1 MYRKE
6 IVKLGYLHPNVNI
19 IIVHHIGRFT
29 LKNLYSFY
37 TKKMLELEKDAVYY
51 PVECMTETFCK
62 ENRVQDITDCRVV
75 TMNQDKINLYLTKS
89 KMISEYVP
97 DLITKEEYVKE
108 YNALYPDIEKR
119 IRFMLLMQDTGKYC
133 FILLEDKR
141 VLEINE
147 NQYYLVGKLNG
158 NDLKELV
165 MMLYEHTQQERKNM
179 IQIRTSDCRDCKF
192 LHIS

>member
-1 MYRKE
+1 MKYE
-6 IVKLGYLHPNVNI
+6 VVKFGYMHPNVNM
-19 IIVHHIGRFT
+19 VLFNHLGRFT
-29 LKNLYSFY
+29 LKNIYSFY
-37 TKKMLELEKDAVYY
+37 IENLVEKDAMYY
-51 PVECMTETFCK
+51 PVKCMTETFSMI
-62 ENRVQDITDCRVV
+62 NRVKDLRDCRVV
-75 TMNQDKINLYLTKS
+75 KMKQNKINLYLTKS

-108 YNALYPDIEKR
+108 YNAIYPDIEKR

-165 MMLYEHTQQERKNM
+165 MMLYDYTQQGRKNR
-179 IQIRTSDCRDCKF
+179 IQIKTSDLRGSKF
-192 LHIS
+192 LHI

>member
-19 IIVHHIGRFT
+19 IILHHIGRFT

-62 ENRVQDITDCRVV
+62 DNRVKDITDCKVV
-75 TMNQDKINLYLTKS
+75 TMNQSKINLYLTKS

-97 DLITKEEYVKE
+97 DLITKNEYLKE
-108 YNALYPDIEKR
+108 YRFVKKDNRITVIHQKNAGVSVARNKGIENSKGNY
-119 IRFMLLMQDTGKYC
+119 IA
-133 FILLEDKR
+133 FIDSDEDR
-141 VLEINE
+141 
-147 NQYYLVGKLNG
+147 Y
-158 NDLKELV
+158 
-165 MMLYEHTQQERKNM
+165 
-179 IQIRTSDCRDCKF
+179 
-192 LHIS
+192 

>member
-1 MYRKE
+1 M
-6 IVKLGYLHPNVNI
+6 
-19 IIVHHIGRFT
+19 
-29 LKNLYSFY
+29 
-37 TKKMLELEKDAVYY
+37 YY

-62 ENRVQDITDCRVV
+62 DNRVQDITDCKVI
-75 TMNQDKINLYLTKS
+75 TMNQSKINLYLTKS

-97 DLITKEEYVKE
+97 DLITKDEYIKE
-108 YNALYPDIEKR
+108 YNELYPDIEKR

-147 NQYYLVGKLNG
+147 NQYYLVGKLNE

-165 MMLYEHTQQERKNM
+165 MMLYEYTQQERKNM
-179 IQIRTSDCRDCKF
+179 IQIKTSDLRGSKF
-192 LHIS
+192 LHI

>member
-51 PVECMTETFCK
+51 PVGCMTETFCK
-62 ENRVQDITDCRVV
+62 GNRVQDITDCKVI
-75 TMNQDKINLYLTKS
+75 TMNQSKINLYLTKS
-89 KMISEYVP
+89 KMIEYVP

-165 MMLYEHTQQERKNM
+165 MMLYEYTQQERKNM

>member
-1 MYRKE
+1 
-6 IVKLGYLHPNVNI
+6 
-19 IIVHHIGRFT
+19 
-29 LKNLYSFY
+29 
-37 TKKMLELEKDAVYY
+37 
-51 PVECMTETFCK
+51 
-62 ENRVQDITDCRVV
+62 
-75 TMNQDKINLYLTKS
+75 
-89 KMISEYVP
+89 
-97 DLITKEEYVKE
+97 
-108 YNALYPDIEKR
+108 
-119 IRFMLLMQDTGKYC
+119 MQDTGKYC

-165 MMLYEHTQQERKNM
+165 MMLYEYTQQERKNM

>member
-62 ENRVQDITDCRVV
+62 DNRVQDITDCKVV
-75 TMNQDKINLYLTKS
+75 TMNQS

-108 YNALYPDIEKR
+108 YTALYPDIEKR

-165 MMLYEHTQQERKNM
+165 MMLYEYTQQERKNM